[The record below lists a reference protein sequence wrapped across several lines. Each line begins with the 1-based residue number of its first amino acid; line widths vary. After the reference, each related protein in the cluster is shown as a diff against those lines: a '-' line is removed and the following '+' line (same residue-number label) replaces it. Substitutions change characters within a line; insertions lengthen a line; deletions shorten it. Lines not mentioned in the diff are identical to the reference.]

1 MVGVVVGAY
10 GVTQLALRLPVGIAG
25 DRWHA
30 RRAIVAGG
38 LVASA
43 AGALLLALAPSPGF
57 LVAGRALAGAAA
69 ACWVALL
76 VAAVAAFPGQRLPEA
91 MSAVT
96 VAGTVAEAAAVLAG
110 GILADRVGWRAPF
123 YAAAALAGLG
133 LLPAARLAGRA
144 KRGEAASWARIAR
157 AASRP
162 RLLVVSSVTAL
173 VTLAVYA
180 TTYSFVPVVARD
192 LGARQTDVGV
202 LAMLAQGGFAGGALA
217 AGQVARRIAAPRL
230 LALGAGLV
238 AVSAAATP
246 LCPGLLALDLAQL
259 VGGLGRGLVNPV
271 AATLAIAAVPDEER
285 TTAMGVYQATW
296 AGGIVIGPPL
306 AGWLAG
312 ACGLPA
318 AFVVAALAAATA
330 AALGL
335 RLARRPA

>member
-76 VAAVAAFPGQRLPEA
+76 VAAVAAFPAPRMPEA

-96 VAGTVAEAAAVLAG
+96 VAGTVAEAGAVVAG

-133 LLPAARLAGRA
+133 LLPAAHLPGRA
-144 KRGEAASWARIAR
+144 RRGEAAS
-157 AASRP
+157 
-162 RLLVVSSVTAL
+162 
-173 VTLAVYA
+173 
-180 TTYSFVPVVARD
+180 TYSFVPVVARD

-202 LAMLAQGGFAGGALA
+202 LAMLAQGGFAAGALA
-217 AGQVARRIAAPRL
+217 AGQLARRIAAPRL

-238 AVSAAATP
+238 AAAAAATP
-246 LCPGLLALDLAQL
+246 LCRGAAGTRPRPADRRPRARTREPRGGDARDRRRPGRGADDGDGR
-259 VGGLGRGLVNPV
+259 VPGDLGRRDRRR
-271 AATLAIAAVPDEER
+271 AAARRL
-285 TTAMGVYQATW
+285 
-296 AGGIVIGPPL
+296 GGRRLGPPGRL
-306 AGWLAG
+306 PRRGAGVGPRGRPRDPPRAPAG
-312 ACGLPA
+312 LSA
-318 AFVVAALAAATA
+318 
-330 AALGL
+330 
-335 RLARRPA
+335 